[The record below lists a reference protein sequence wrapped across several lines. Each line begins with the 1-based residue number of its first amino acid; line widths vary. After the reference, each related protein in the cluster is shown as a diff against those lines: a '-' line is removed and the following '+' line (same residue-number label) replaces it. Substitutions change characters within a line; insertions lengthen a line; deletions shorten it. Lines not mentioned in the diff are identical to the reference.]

1 MRTGRKKD
9 PVKIK
14 TKPVQYFSDE
24 YLEQCK
30 SFSTEAILQYLED
43 FRLMQQPSSDR
54 TSNADKYL
62 ITDWAK
68 NQ

>member
-1 MRTGRKKD
+1 MKADHEKD
-9 PVKIK
+9 TVKIK

-30 SFSTEAILQYLED
+30 SFSTEDILKYLED
-43 FRLMQQPSSDR
+43 IRLMQQSSSDE

>member
-1 MRTGRKKD
+1 MKTGRKKD
-9 PVKIK
+9 TVKIK

-30 SFSTEAILQYLED
+30 SFSTEDILKYLED
-43 FRLMQQPSSDR
+43 FRLMQQLSDK
-54 TSNADKYL
+54 TSNADEYL

-68 NQ
+68 NP

>member
-1 MRTGRKKD
+1 M
-9 PVKIK
+9 
-14 TKPVQYFSDE
+14 KPVQYFSEE

-43 FRLMQQPSSDR
+43 FRLMQQPSSGE